1 MIYDIYTLLLGCCES
16 HDEFFCV
23 KMSHDFPDN
32 PRDSTFQYLSVIRS
46 VNLLDLFNMCK
57 HINLSTTIFPHI
69 FFIIQFILGHFR
81 DFGFV
86 VDIDNI
92 EYFDPKLWMDRL
104 CSSCLFF
111 FLPKKYSIKIG
122 AKLHVPCIIILF

>member
-23 KMSHDFPDN
+23 KMSHDFPDD

-86 VDIDNI
+86 VDIDILNI
-92 EYFDPKLWMDRL
+92 LTLDYGWTACVVHAFSFSYQRNIRSRL
-104 CSSCLFF
+104 VLNFM
-111 FLPKKYSIKIG
+111 FL
-122 AKLHVPCIIILF
+122 A